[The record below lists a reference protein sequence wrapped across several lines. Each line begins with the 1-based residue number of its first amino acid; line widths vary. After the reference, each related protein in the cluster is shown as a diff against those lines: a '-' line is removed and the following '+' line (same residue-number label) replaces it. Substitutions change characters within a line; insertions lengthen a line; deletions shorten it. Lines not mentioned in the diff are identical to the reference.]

1 MKSDGFFKKFGVCA
15 LSAALCVSAFS
26 ACGKTDGKGDK
37 IDGNTDIVAV
47 KSEQVKDEAAWKAA
61 FDVSK
66 FTNFS
71 MKEEDKS
78 TQAGVTQEGRLVY
91 KFVGDKAYYST
102 YQKKSTDENE
112 QHDIFFAKTNEVW
125 AAYGINYK
133 NGAQIS
139 ESAYDMENHSEYE
152 YIVSG
157 EMGIAPVSQ
166 LAQTVTFDKVTY
178 DETAKGYLYE
188 VEGQGTATIKIAD
201 GLFAGYIMKT
211 ESGEGDKKVVTE
223 VKASYYDIG
232 STSISLPEKMGKPA
246 EDKKDEDKKDDEKKD
261 DEKKDDDKKPGVV
274 LTADTNF
281 EALES
286 EKVDAAGWA
295 KAFNYQSYT
304 NFTVLAYLNPELS
317 YVQKATAT
325 MGYFGTQ
332 GSEEY
337 DIYAYI
343 AEDGKLMGINR
354 GKVGELPTD
363 ERYVRD
369 GLPIMMN
376 YSCFCQNFAGF
387 FEKFTY
393 DETKKSY
400 VFEGSEETAIRTNC
414 YAFTGGAYADYI
426 KVELKIVNGLIA
438 YISTKD
444 TNGNKENTKFYDFGT
459 TVVELPEIKKDDEKK
474 PGVVLTADT
483 NFEALE
489 SEKVD
494 AAGWAKA
501 FNPASYSNFTALAY
515 YDFINI
521 YLVQKSTGTSGF
533 FGAKDT
539 HDEDMYLYTNADGKY
554 MMMSGGQVAEWPEG
568 YYMRD
573 GMPVLLNY
581 SCMCPNFAKFFAEF
595 TYDETK
601 KSYVYAGEGIR
612 TNDYF
617 LTGGDYADYVKV
629 ELKIVNGLVAY
640 VSVED
645 SSGNKEN
652 TKFYDF
658 GTTAITL
665 PAIGK

>member
-1 MKSDGFFKKFGVCA
+1 MKSGGFFKKFGVCA

-37 IDGNTDIVAV
+37 IDGNTDIAAV

-133 NGAQIS
+133 NGAKIS

-157 EMGIAPVSQ
+157 EMGITPVSQ
-166 LAQTVTFDKVTY
+166 LGQTVAFDKVTY

-188 VEGQGTATIKIAD
+188 VEGQGTATIKIAN

-211 ESGEGDKKVVTE
+211 ESGEGDEKVVMET
-223 VKASYYDIG
+223 KASYYDIG

-261 DEKKDDDKKPGVV
+261 DDKKPGVV
-274 LTADTNF
+274 LTADTDF
-281 EALES
+281 EALKS
-286 EKVDAAGWA
+286 EKVDEAGWI
-295 KAFNYQSYT
+295 KAFNYASYKNFTSYT
-304 NFTVLAYLNPELS
+304 AYRTTNS
-317 YVQKATAT
+317 YAVQKATEA
-325 MGYFGTQ
+325 GGFLKI
-332 GSEEY
+332 GSYELY
-337 DIYAYI
+337 CYIGADGAYKMS
-343 AEDGKLMGINR
+343 DGK
-354 GKVGELPTD
+354 T
-363 ERYVRD
+363 ERTCASVFIRND
-369 GLPIMMN
+369 IPITMN
-376 YSCFCQNFAGF
+376 YSCMCPDFSNNFWNFSYNESSGVYEYEGGLKTNAYFAEGNYS
-387 FEKFTY
+387 TY
-393 DETKKSY
+393 SS
-400 VFEGSEETAIRTNC
+400 VR
-414 YAFTGGAYADYI
+414 
-426 KVELKIVNGLIA
+426 LKIVNGLLA
-438 YISTKD
+438 YID
-444 TNGNKENTKFYDFGT
+444 VTNDGEPDNRKTTKFYDFGT
-459 TVVELPEIKKDDEKK
+459 TVVELPEFDEKK

-501 FNPASYSNFTALAY
+501 FNPASYSNFTAYAFLASP
-515 YDFINI
+515 NI
-521 YLVQKSTGTSGF
+521 YMVQKSTGISGF
-533 FGAKDT
+533 FGVKD
-539 HDEDMYLYTNADGKY
+539 DPDDDMYLYKNADGKY
-554 MMMSGGQVAEWPEG
+554 MGMSGGQVAEWPED

-581 SCMCPNFAKFFAEF
+581 SCLCPNFAKFFAEF

-601 KSYVYAGEGIR
+601 KSYVYAGKGIR

-617 LTGGDYADYVKV
+617 LTGGNYADYVKV

-645 SSGNKEN
+645 SNGNKEN

>member
-1 MKSDGFFKKFGVCA
+1 MKSGGFFKKFGVCA

-37 IDGNTDIVAV
+37 IDGNTDIAAV

-102 YQKKSTDENE
+102 YQKKSADENE

-133 NGAQIS
+133 NGAKIS

-152 YIVSG
+152 YMISG
-157 EMGIAPVSQ
+157 AMGITPVSQ
-166 LAQTVTFDKVTY
+166 LGQTVAFDKVTY

-188 VEGQGTATIKIAD
+188 VEGQGTATIKIAN

-261 DEKKDDDKKPGVV
+261 DDKKPGVV
-274 LTADTNF
+274 LTADTDF
-281 EALES
+281 EALKS
-286 EKVDAAGWA
+286 EKVDEAGWI
-295 KAFNYQSYT
+295 KAFNYASYKNFTSYT
-304 NFTVLAYLNPELS
+304 AYRTTNS
-317 YVQKATAT
+317 YAVQKATEA
-325 MGYFGTQ
+325 GGFLKR
-332 GSEEY
+332 GSYELY
-337 DIYAYI
+337 CYIGADGAYKMS
-343 AEDGKLMGINR
+343 DGKTEMTCASVFIRN
-354 GKVGELPTD
+354 D
-363 ERYVRD
+363 I
-369 GLPIMMN
+369 PITMN
-376 YSCFCQNFAGF
+376 YSCMCPDFSNNFWNFSYNESSGVYEYEGGLKTNAYFAEGNYS
-387 FEKFTY
+387 TY
-393 DETKKSY
+393 SS
-400 VFEGSEETAIRTNC
+400 VR
-414 YAFTGGAYADYI
+414 
-426 KVELKIVNGLIA
+426 LKIVNGLLA
-438 YISTKD
+438 YID
-444 TNGNKENTKFYDFGT
+444 VTNDGEPDHRKTTKFYDFGT
-459 TVVELPEIKKDDEKK
+459 TVVELPEFEEKK

-494 AAGWAKA
+494 AAGWEKA

-515 YDFINI
+515 YDSINI

-533 FGAKDT
+533 FGEKDT
-539 HDEDMYLYTNADGKY
+539 HDEDMYLYKNADGKY
-554 MMMSGGQVAEWPEG
+554 MGMSGGQVAEWPEG
-568 YYMRD
+568 IYMRD

-601 KSYVYAGEGIR
+601 KSYVYAGKGIR

-645 SSGNKEN
+645 SNGNKEN

>member
-15 LSAALCVSAFS
+15 LSAALCVSVFAS
-26 ACGKTDGKGDK
+26 CGKDDGKGDK
-37 IDGNTDIVAV
+37 IDGNTDIAAV

-78 TQAGVTQEGRLVY
+78 TQAGITQEGRLVY

-133 NGAQIS
+133 NGAKIS

-166 LAQTVTFDKVTY
+166 LAQTVAFDKVTY

-188 VEGQGTATIKIAD
+188 VEGKGTATIKIAN

-261 DEKKDDDKKPGVV
+261 DDKKPGVV
-274 LTADTNF
+274 LTADTDF
-281 EALES
+281 EALKS
-286 EKVDAAGWA
+286 EKVDEAGWI
-295 KAFNYQSYT
+295 KAFNYASYKNFTSYT
-304 NFTVLAYLNPELS
+304 AYRTTNS
-317 YVQKATAT
+317 YAVQKATEA
-325 MGYFGTQ
+325 GGFLKI
-332 GSEEY
+332 GSYELY
-337 DIYAYI
+337 CYIGADGAYKMS
-343 AEDGKLMGINR
+343 DGK
-354 GKVGELPTD
+354 T
-363 ERYVRD
+363 ERTCASVFIRND
-369 GLPIMMN
+369 IPITMN
-376 YSCFCQNFAGF
+376 YSCMCPDFSNNFWNFSYNESSGVYEYEGGLKTNAYFAEGNYS
-387 FEKFTY
+387 TY
-393 DETKKSY
+393 SS
-400 VFEGSEETAIRTNC
+400 VR
-414 YAFTGGAYADYI
+414 
-426 KVELKIVNGLIA
+426 LKIVNGLLA
-438 YISTKD
+438 YID
-444 TNGNKENTKFYDFGT
+444 VTNDGEPDNRKTTKFYDFGT

-501 FNPASYSNFTALAY
+501 FNPASYSNFTACAY
-515 YDFINI
+515 YDS
-521 YLVQKSTGTSGF
+521 YGYMVHKSTGTSGF
-533 FGAKDT
+533 FGQKGTTENDL
-539 HDEDMYLYTNADGKY
+539 YLYKNADGKY
-554 MMMSGGQVAEWPEG
+554 IYNMNGTETDMSDMGT
-568 YYMRD
+568 YFIRD

-581 SCMCPNFAKFFAEF
+581 SCLCPNFAKFFAEF

-617 LTGGDYADYVKV
+617 LTGGTSADYVKV

-645 SSGNKEN
+645 KDGNKEN
-652 TKFYDF
+652 TKFYNF

>member
-1 MKSDGFFKKFGVCA
+1 MKSDGFFKKCGVCA
-15 LSAALCVSAFS
+15 LSAALCVSAFAS
-26 ACGKTDGKGDK
+26 CGKDDGKGDK
-37 IDGNTDIVAV
+37 IDGNTDITAV

-61 FDVSK
+61 FDVTK
-66 FTNFS
+66 FTNYT
-71 MKEEDKS
+71 MKEEDKR
-78 TQAGVTQEGRLVY
+78 TQAGVTTEGRIVY
-91 KFVGDKAYYST
+91 MFAGDKAYYST
-102 YQKKSTDENE
+102 YQKKSADENE
-112 QHDIFFAKTNEVW
+112 QHDIYFAKTNEVW

-133 NGAQIS
+133 NGAKIT

-152 YIVSG
+152 YIISG
-157 EMGIAPVSQ
+157 AMGVTPVSQ

-201 GLFAGYIMKT
+201 GLFAGYIMKS
-211 ESGEGDKKVVTE
+211 ESGEGDKKVVAE
-223 VKASYYDIG
+223 IKVSYYDVG
-232 STSISLPEKMGKPA
+232 STSVSLPEKMGKPA
-246 EDKKDEDKKDDEKKD
+246 EDTKDEGKKDDEKKD
-261 DEKKDDDKKPGVV
+261 DEKKPGVV
-274 LTADTNF
+274 LTANTDF
-281 EALES
+281 GALES

-304 NFTVLAYLNPELS
+304 NFTVLAYLSPEVT

-332 GSEEY
+332 GSEEN

-343 AEDGKLMGINR
+343 TEDGKLMGISKGQVAEIPKN
-354 GKVGELPTD
+354 EH
-363 ERYVRD
+363 YVRD
-369 GLPIMMN
+369 GMPIMMN
-376 YSCFCQNFAGF
+376 YSCFCPNFAEF

-400 VFEGSEETAIRTNC
+400 VYEGNAGTAIRTNF
-414 YAFTGGAYADYI
+414 YAFTDAAYADYI

-438 YISTKD
+438 YISTED
-444 TNGNKENTKFYDFGT
+444 TNGNKNNSKFYDFGT
-459 TVVELPEIKKDDEKK
+459 TVVELPEADDKK
-474 PGVVLTADT
+474 PGVVLTANTD
-483 NFEALE
+483 FGALE

-501 FNPASYSNFTALAY
+501 FNPASYRNFTAYAFLASP
-515 YDFINI
+515 NI
-521 YLVQKSTGTSGF
+521 YMVQKSTGISGF
-533 FGAKDT
+533 IGLKDT

-554 MMMSGGQVAEWPEG
+554 MRMVGGQVSEWPKD

-581 SCMCPNFAKFFAEF
+581 SCLCPNFAEFFAEF

-601 KSYVYAGEGIR
+601 KSYVYAGEGIH
-612 TNDYF
+612 TNEYF
-617 LTGGDYADYVKV
+617 LMGGDYADYVKV

-645 SSGNKEN
+645 KDGNKEN

-658 GTTAITL
+658 GTTVVEL
-665 PAIGK
+665 PEIAK

>member
-1 MKSDGFFKKFGVCA
+1 MKSGGFFKKFGVCA

-37 IDGNTDIVAV
+37 IDGNTDIAAV

-78 TQAGVTQEGRLVY
+78 TKAGVTQEGRLVY

-133 NGAQIS
+133 NGAKIS

-157 EMGIAPVSQ
+157 EMGITPVSQ
-166 LAQTVTFDKVTY
+166 LAQTVAFDKVTY

-188 VEGQGTATIKIAD
+188 VEGQGTATIKIAN

-246 EDKKDEDKKDDEKKD
+246 EDKKDEGKKD

-274 LTADTNF
+274 LTADTDF
-281 EALES
+281 EALKS
-286 EKVDAAGWA
+286 EKVDEAGWI
-295 KAFNYQSYT
+295 KAFNYASYKNFTSYT
-304 NFTVLAYLNPELS
+304 AYRTTNS
-317 YVQKATAT
+317 YAVQKATEA
-325 MGYFGTQ
+325 GGFLKI
-332 GSEEY
+332 GSYELYCYIGADGEY
-337 DIYAYI
+337 KMS
-343 AEDGKLMGINR
+343 DGK
-354 GKVGELPTD
+354 T
-363 ERYVRD
+363 ERTCASVFIRND
-369 GLPIMMN
+369 IPITMN
-376 YSCFCQNFAGF
+376 YSCMCPDFSNNFWNFSYNESSGVYEYEGGLKTNAYFAEGNYS
-387 FEKFTY
+387 TY
-393 DETKKSY
+393 SS
-400 VFEGSEETAIRTNC
+400 VR
-414 YAFTGGAYADYI
+414 
-426 KVELKIVNGLIA
+426 LKIVNGLLA
-438 YISTKD
+438 YIDVKNDGEPDNRKT
-444 TNGNKENTKFYDFGT
+444 TKFYDFGT
-459 TVVELPEIKKDDEKK
+459 TVVELPEFDEKK

-494 AAGWAKA
+494 AAGWEKA

-515 YDFINI
+515 YDSINI

-533 FGAKDT
+533 FGEKDT
-539 HDEDMYLYTNADGKY
+539 HDEDMYLYKNADGKY
-554 MMMSGGQVAEWPEG
+554 MGMSGGQVAEWPEG
-568 YYMRD
+568 IYMRD

-601 KSYVYAGEGIR
+601 KSYVYAGKGIR

-617 LTGGDYADYVKV
+617 LTGGNYADYVKV

>member
-1 MKSDGFFKKFGVCA
+1 MKSGGFFKKFGVCA
-15 LSAALCVSAFS
+15 LSAALCVSVFAS
-26 ACGKTDGKGDK
+26 CGKDDGKGDK
-37 IDGNTDIVAV
+37 IDGNTDIAAV

-78 TQAGVTQEGRLVY
+78 TQADVTQEGRLVY
-91 KFVGDKAYYST
+91 KFAGDKAYYST
-102 YQKKSTDENE
+102 YQKKNTDENE

-133 NGAQIS
+133 NGAKIS

-157 EMGIAPVSQ
+157 EMGITPVSQ
-166 LAQTVTFDKVTY
+166 LGQTVAFDKVTY

-188 VEGQGTATIKIAD
+188 VEGQGTATIKIAN

-211 ESGEGDKKVVTE
+211 ESGEGDEKVVMET
-223 VKASYYDIG
+223 KASYYDIG

-246 EDKKDEDKKDDEKKD
+246 EDKKDEGKKD

-274 LTADTNF
+274 LTADTDF
-281 EALES
+281 EALKS
-286 EKVDAAGWA
+286 EKVDEAGWI
-295 KAFNYQSYT
+295 KAFNYASYKNFTSYT
-304 NFTVLAYLNPELS
+304 AYRTTNS
-317 YVQKATAT
+317 YAVQKATEA
-325 MGYFGTQ
+325 GGFLKI
-332 GSEEY
+332 GSYELY
-337 DIYAYI
+337 CYIGADGAYKMS
-343 AEDGKLMGINR
+343 DGK
-354 GKVGELPTD
+354 T
-363 ERYVRD
+363 ERTCASVFIRND
-369 GLPIMMN
+369 IPITMN
-376 YSCFCQNFAGF
+376 YSCMCPDFSNNFWNFSYNESSGVYEYEGGLKTNAYFAEGNYS
-387 FEKFTY
+387 TY
-393 DETKKSY
+393 SS
-400 VFEGSEETAIRTNC
+400 VR
-414 YAFTGGAYADYI
+414 
-426 KVELKIVNGLIA
+426 LKIVNGLLA
-438 YISTKD
+438 YID
-444 TNGNKENTKFYDFGT
+444 VTNDGEPDNRKTTKFYDFGT
-459 TVVELPEIKKDDEKK
+459 TVVELPEFEEKK

-515 YDFINI
+515 YDSINI

-533 FGAKDT
+533 FGEKDT
-539 HDEDMYLYTNADGKY
+539 HDEDMYLYKNADGKY
-554 MMMSGGQVAEWPEG
+554 MGMSGGQVAEWPEG

-581 SCMCPNFAKFFAEF
+581 SCLCPNFAKFFAEF

-601 KSYVYAGEGIR
+601 KSYVYAGEGIH

-617 LTGGDYADYVKV
+617 LTGGDYADYVKA

-645 SSGNKEN
+645 SNGNKEN

>member
-15 LSAALCVSAFS
+15 LSAALCVSVFAS
-26 ACGKTDGKGDK
+26 CGKDDGKGDK
-37 IDGNTDIVAV
+37 IDGNTDIAAV

-78 TQAGVTQEGRLVY
+78 TQAGITQEGRLVY

-211 ESGEGDKKVVTE
+211 ESGEGDEKVVME
-223 VKASYYDIG
+223 MKVSYYNIG

-261 DEKKDDDKKPGVV
+261 DDKKDDKKPGVV
-274 LTADTNF
+274 LTADTDF
-281 EALES
+281 EALKS
-286 EKVDAAGWA
+286 EKVDEAGWI
-295 KAFNYQSYT
+295 KAFNYASYKNFTSYT
-304 NFTVLAYLNPELS
+304 AYRTTNS
-317 YVQKATAT
+317 YAVQKATEA
-325 MGYFGTQ
+325 GGFLKI
-332 GSEEY
+332 GSYELY
-337 DIYAYI
+337 CYIGADGAYKMS
-343 AEDGKLMGINR
+343 DGKTEKTCASVFIRN
-354 GKVGELPTD
+354 D
-363 ERYVRD
+363 I
-369 GLPIMMN
+369 PITMN
-376 YSCFCQNFAGF
+376 YSCMCPDFSNYFWNFSYNESRGVYEYKGGLKTNAYFAEGNYS
-387 FEKFTY
+387 TY
-393 DETKKSY
+393 SS
-400 VFEGSEETAIRTNC
+400 VR
-414 YAFTGGAYADYI
+414 
-426 KVELKIVNGLIA
+426 LKIVNGLLA
-438 YISTKD
+438 YID
-444 TNGNKENTKFYDFGT
+444 VEDNGEPDNRKTTKFYDFGT

-501 FNPASYSNFTALAY
+501 FNPASYSNFTACAY
-515 YDFINI
+515 YDS
-521 YLVQKSTGTSGF
+521 YGYMVHKSTGTSGF
-533 FGAKDT
+533 FGQKGTTENDL
-539 HDEDMYLYTNADGKY
+539 YLYKNADGKY
-554 MMMSGGQVAEWPEG
+554 IYNMNGTETDMSDMGT
-568 YYMRD
+568 YFIRD

-581 SCMCPNFAKFFAEF
+581 SCLCPNFAKFFAEF

-617 LTGGDYADYVKV
+617 LTGGTSADYVKV

-645 SSGNKEN
+645 KDGNKEN
-652 TKFYDF
+652 TKFYNF

>member
-1 MKSDGFFKKFGVCA
+1 MKSGGFFKKFGVCA

-26 ACGKTDGKGDK
+26 ACGETDGKGDK
-37 IDGNTDIVAV
+37 IDGNTDIAAV

-133 NGAQIS
+133 NGAKIS

-188 VEGQGTATIKIAD
+188 VEGQGTATIKIAN
-201 GLFAGYIMKT
+201 GLFSGYIMKT

-223 VKASYYDIG
+223 TKASYYDIG

-261 DEKKDDDKKPGVV
+261 DDKKPGVV
-274 LTADTNF
+274 LTADTDF
-281 EALES
+281 EALKS
-286 EKVDAAGWA
+286 EKVDEAGWK
-295 KAFNYQSYT
+295 KAFDYASYKNFTSYT
-304 NFTVLAYLNPELS
+304 AYRTTNS
-317 YVQKATAT
+317 YAVQKATEA
-325 MGYFGTQ
+325 GGFLKI
-332 GSEEY
+332 GSYELYCYIGADGEY
-337 DIYAYI
+337 KMS
-343 AEDGKLMGINR
+343 DGK
-354 GKVGELPTD
+354 T
-363 ERYVRD
+363 ERTCASVFIRND
-369 GLPIMMN
+369 IPITMN
-376 YSCFCQNFAGF
+376 YSCMCPDFSNNFWNFSYNESSGVYEYEGGLKTNAYFAEGNYS
-387 FEKFTY
+387 TY
-393 DETKKSY
+393 SS
-400 VFEGSEETAIRTNC
+400 VR
-414 YAFTGGAYADYI
+414 
-426 KVELKIVNGLIA
+426 LKIVNGLLA
-438 YISTKD
+438 YIDVKNDGEPDNRKT
-444 TNGNKENTKFYDFGT
+444 TKFYDFGT
-459 TVVELPEIKKDDEKK
+459 TVVELPEIDEKK

-501 FNPASYSNFTALAY
+501 FNPASYNNFTALAY
-515 YDFINI
+515 YDSIKI

-533 FGAKDT
+533 FGEKDT
-539 HDEDMYLYTNADGKY
+539 HDEDMYLYKNADGKY
-554 MMMSGGQVAEWPEG
+554 MGMSGGQVAEWPEG
-568 YYMRD
+568 IYMRD

-601 KSYVYAGEGIR
+601 KSYVYAGKGIR

-645 SSGNKEN
+645 SNGNKEN
-652 TKFYDF
+652 MKFYDF

>member
-1 MKSDGFFKKFGVCA
+1 MKSGGFFKKFGVCA

-37 IDGNTDIVAV
+37 IDGNTDIAAV

-78 TQAGVTQEGRLVY
+78 TKAGVTQEGRLVY

-102 YQKKSTDENE
+102 YQKKSVDENE

-133 NGAQIS
+133 NGAKIS
-139 ESAYDMENHSEYE
+139 ESAYDMENHSEYD

-157 EMGIAPVSQ
+157 EMGITPVSQ
-166 LAQTVTFDKVTY
+166 LAQTVAFDKVTY

-188 VEGQGTATIKIAD
+188 VEGQGTATIKIAN

-211 ESGEGDKKVVTE
+211 ESGEGDEKVVMET
-223 VKASYYDIG
+223 KASYYDIG

-246 EDKKDEDKKDDEKKD
+246 EDKKDEGKKD

-274 LTADTNF
+274 LTADTDF
-281 EALES
+281 EALKS
-286 EKVDAAGWA
+286 EKVDEAGWI
-295 KAFNYQSYT
+295 KAFNYASYKNFTSYT
-304 NFTVLAYLNPELS
+304 AYRTTNS
-317 YVQKATAT
+317 YAVQKATEA
-325 MGYFGTQ
+325 GGFLKI
-332 GSEEY
+332 GSYELY
-337 DIYAYI
+337 CYIGADGAYKMS
-343 AEDGKLMGINR
+343 DGK
-354 GKVGELPTD
+354 T
-363 ERYVRD
+363 ERTCASVFIRND
-369 GLPIMMN
+369 IPITMN
-376 YSCFCQNFAGF
+376 YSCMCPDFSNNFWNFSYNESSGVYEYEGGLKTNAYFAEGNYS
-387 FEKFTY
+387 TY
-393 DETKKSY
+393 SS
-400 VFEGSEETAIRTNC
+400 VR
-414 YAFTGGAYADYI
+414 
-426 KVELKIVNGLIA
+426 LKIVNGLLA
-438 YISTKD
+438 YIDVKNDGEPDNRKT
-444 TNGNKENTKFYDFGT
+444 TKFYDFGT
-459 TVVELPEIKKDDEKK
+459 TVVELPEFEEKK

-494 AAGWAKA
+494 EAGWAKA
-501 FNPASYSNFTALAY
+501 FNPASYSNFTAYAY
-515 YDFINI
+515 YNSINS
-521 YLVQKSTGTSGF
+521 YVVQKSTGVSGF
-533 FGAKDT
+533 FGLKD
-539 HDEDMYLYTNADGKY
+539 DPDNDMYLYTSADGKY
-554 MMMSGGQVAEWPEG
+554 MGMAGGQVAEWPLTSKQ
-568 YYMRD
+568 YMRD

-581 SCMCPNFAKFFAEF
+581 SCLCPNFAKFFAEF

-601 KSYVYAGEGIR
+601 KSYVYAGEGIH

-617 LTGGDYADYVKV
+617 ATGGDYADYVKA

-645 SSGNKEN
+645 KDGNKEN

>member
-1 MKSDGFFKKFGVCA
+1 MKSGGFFKKFGVCA

-37 IDGNTDIVAV
+37 IDGNTDIATV

-133 NGAQIS
+133 NGAKIS

-152 YIVSG
+152 YIISG
-157 EMGIAPVSQ
+157 EMGITPVSQ

-211 ESGEGDKKVVTE
+211 ESGEGDEKVVME
-223 VKASYYDIG
+223 MKVSYYDIG

-261 DEKKDDDKKPGVV
+261 DDKKPGVV
-274 LTADTNF
+274 LTADTDF
-281 EALES
+281 EALKS
-286 EKVDAAGWA
+286 EKVDEAGWK
-295 KAFNYQSYT
+295 KAFDYASYKNFTSYT
-304 NFTVLAYLNPELS
+304 AYRTTNS
-317 YVQKATAT
+317 YAVQKATEA
-325 MGYFGTQ
+325 GGFLKI
-332 GSEEY
+332 GSYELY
-337 DIYAYI
+337 CYIGPDGAYKMS
-343 AEDGKLMGINR
+343 DGKTEKTCASVFIRN
-354 GKVGELPTD
+354 D
-363 ERYVRD
+363 I
-369 GLPIMMN
+369 PITMN
-376 YSCFCQNFAGF
+376 YSCMCPDFSNYFWNFSYNESRGVYEYKGGLKTNAYFAEGNYS
-387 FEKFTY
+387 TY
-393 DETKKSY
+393 SS
-400 VFEGSEETAIRTNC
+400 VR
-414 YAFTGGAYADYI
+414 
-426 KVELKIVNGLIA
+426 LKIVNGLLA
-438 YISTKD
+438 YID
-444 TNGNKENTKFYDFGT
+444 VEDNGEPDNRKTTKFYDFGT
-459 TVVELPEIKKDDEKK
+459 TVVELPEFDEKK

-501 FNPASYSNFTALAY
+501 FNPASYNNFTALAY
-515 YDFINI
+515 YDSIKSCV
-521 YLVQKSTGTSGF
+521 VQKSTGTSGF
-533 FGAKDT
+533 FGLKGTTENDL
-539 HDEDMYLYTNADGKY
+539 YLYKNADGKY
-554 MMMSGGQVAEWPEG
+554 IYNMNGTETDMSDMGT
-568 YYMRD
+568 YFMRD

-581 SCMCPNFAKFFAEF
+581 SCLCPNFAKFFAEF

-601 KSYVYAGEGIR
+601 KSYVYAGKGIR

-645 SSGNKEN
+645 SSGNKDN

-665 PAIGK
+665 PATGK

>member
-1 MKSDGFFKKFGVCA
+1 MKSGGFFKKIGVCA

-37 IDGNTDIVAV
+37 IDGNTDIAAV

-133 NGAQIS
+133 NGAKIS

-157 EMGIAPVSQ
+157 EMGITPVSQ

-188 VEGQGTATIKIAD
+188 VEGQGTATIKIAN
-201 GLFAGYIMKT
+201 GLFAGYIMKN
-211 ESGEGDKKVVTE
+211 ESGEGDEKVVTE

-261 DEKKDDDKKPGVV
+261 DDKKPGVV
-274 LTADTNF
+274 LTADTDF
-281 EALES
+281 EALKS
-286 EKVDAAGWA
+286 EKVDEAGWK
-295 KAFNYQSYT
+295 KAFDYASYKNFTSYT
-304 NFTVLAYLNPELS
+304 AYRTTNS
-317 YVQKATAT
+317 YAVQKATEA
-325 MGYFGTQ
+325 GGFLKI
-332 GSEEY
+332 GSYELY
-337 DIYAYI
+337 CYIGADGAYKMS
-343 AEDGKLMGINR
+343 DGK
-354 GKVGELPTD
+354 T
-363 ERYVRD
+363 ERTCASVFIRND
-369 GLPIMMN
+369 IPITMN
-376 YSCFCQNFAGF
+376 YSCMCPDFSNNFWNFSYNESSGVYEYEGGLKTNAYFAEGNYS
-387 FEKFTY
+387 TY
-393 DETKKSY
+393 SS
-400 VFEGSEETAIRTNC
+400 VR
-414 YAFTGGAYADYI
+414 
-426 KVELKIVNGLIA
+426 LKIVNGLLA
-438 YISTKD
+438 YID
-444 TNGNKENTKFYDFGT
+444 VENDGEPDNRKTTKFYDFGT
-459 TVVELPEIKKDDEKK
+459 TVVELPEFDEKK

-494 AAGWAKA
+494 AAGWEKA

-515 YDFINI
+515 YDSINI

-533 FGAKDT
+533 FGQKGTTENDL
-539 HDEDMYLYTNADGKY
+539 YLYKNADGKNIY
-554 MMMSGGQVAEWPEG
+554 NMNGTETDMSDMGT
-568 YYMRD
+568 YFMRD

-581 SCMCPNFAKFFAEF
+581 SCLCPNFAKFFAEF

-601 KSYVYAGEGIR
+601 KSYVYAGKGIR

>member
-37 IDGNTDIVAV
+37 IDGNTDIATV

-71 MKEEDKS
+71 MKEEEKS

-102 YQKKSTDENE
+102 YQKKSADENE
-112 QHDIFFAKTNEVW
+112 QHDVFFAKTNEVW

-139 ESAYDMENHSEYE
+139 ESAYDMENHSEFE
-152 YIVSG
+152 HIVSG

-166 LAQTVTFDKVTY
+166 LAQTIAFDKVTY

-201 GLFAGYIMKT
+201 GLFAGYIMKN
-211 ESGEGDKKVVTE
+211 ESGEGDEKVVME
-223 VKASYYDIG
+223 MKVSYYDIG
-232 STSISLPEKMGKPA
+232 STSVSLPEKMGKPA
-246 EDKKDEDKKDDEKKD
+246 EDKKDEDKKDD
-261 DEKKDDDKKPGVV
+261 DKKLGVV
-274 LTADTNF
+274 LTADTDF
-281 EALES
+281 EALKS
-286 EKVDAAGWA
+286 EKVDEAGWK
-295 KAFNYQSYT
+295 KAFDYASYKNFTSYT
-304 NFTVLAYLNPELS
+304 AYRTTNS
-317 YVQKATAT
+317 YAVQKATEA
-325 MGYFGTQ
+325 GGFLKI
-332 GSEEY
+332 GSYELY
-337 DIYAYI
+337 CYIGADGAYKMS
-343 AEDGKLMGINR
+343 DGKTEKTCASVFIRN
-354 GKVGELPTD
+354 D
-363 ERYVRD
+363 I
-369 GLPIMMN
+369 PITMN
-376 YSCFCQNFAGF
+376 YSCMCPDFSNYFWNFSYNESRGVYEYKGGLKTNAYFAEGNYS
-387 FEKFTY
+387 TY
-393 DETKKSY
+393 SS
-400 VFEGSEETAIRTNC
+400 VR
-414 YAFTGGAYADYI
+414 
-426 KVELKIVNGLIA
+426 LKIVNGLLA
-438 YISTKD
+438 YID
-444 TNGNKENTKFYDFGT
+444 VEDNGEPDNRKTTKFYDFGT

-474 PGVVLTADT
+474 PGMVLTADT

-501 FNPASYSNFTALAY
+501 FNPASYNNFTALAY
-515 YDFINI
+515 YDSIKSCV
-521 YLVQKSTGTSGF
+521 VQKSTGTSGF
-533 FGAKDT
+533 FGLKDT
-539 HDEDMYLYTNADGKY
+539 TENDLYLYKNADGKY
-554 MMMSGGQVAEWPEG
+554 IYNMNGTETDMSDMGT
-568 YYMRD
+568 YFMRD

-601 KSYVYAGEGIR
+601 KSYVYAGKGIR

>member
-1 MKSDGFFKKFGVCA
+1 MKSGGFFKKFGVCA
-15 LSAALCVSAFS
+15 LSAALCVSVFAS
-26 ACGKTDGKGDK
+26 CGKDDGKGDK
-37 IDGNTDIVAV
+37 IDGNTDIATV

-133 NGAQIS
+133 NGAKIS

-166 LAQTVTFDKVTY
+166 LAQTIAFDKVTY

-201 GLFAGYIMKT
+201 GLFAGYIMKN
-211 ESGEGDKKVVTE
+211 ESGEGDEKVVME
-223 VKASYYDIG
+223 MKVSYYDIG
-232 STSISLPEKMGKPA
+232 STSVSLPEKMGKPA
-246 EDKKDEDKKDDEKKD
+246 EDKKDEDKKDDEKK
-261 DEKKDDDKKPGVV
+261 PGVV
-274 LTADTNF
+274 LTADTDF
-281 EALES
+281 DALKS
-286 EKVDAAGWA
+286 EKVDEAGWI
-295 KAFNYQSYT
+295 KAFNYASYKNFTSYT
-304 NFTVLAYLNPELS
+304 AYRTTNS
-317 YVQKATAT
+317 YAVQKATEA
-325 MGYFGTQ
+325 GGFLKI
-332 GSEEY
+332 GSYELY
-337 DIYAYI
+337 CYIGADGAYKMS
-343 AEDGKLMGINR
+343 DGK
-354 GKVGELPTD
+354 T
-363 ERYVRD
+363 ERTCASVFIRND
-369 GLPIMMN
+369 IPITMN
-376 YSCFCQNFAGF
+376 YSCMCPDFSNYFWNFSYNELSGVYEYKGGLKTNAYFAEGNYS
-387 FEKFTY
+387 TY
-393 DETKKSY
+393 SS
-400 VFEGSEETAIRTNC
+400 VR
-414 YAFTGGAYADYI
+414 
-426 KVELKIVNGLIA
+426 LKIVNGLLA
-438 YISTKD
+438 YIDVKNDGEPDNRKT
-444 TNGNKENTKFYDFGT
+444 TKFYDFGT
-459 TVVELPEIKKDDEKK
+459 TVVEFPEFDEKK
-474 PGVVLTADT
+474 PGVVLTANTD
-483 NFEALE
+483 FGALE

-501 FNPASYSNFTALAY
+501 FNPASYNNFTALAY
-515 YDFINI
+515 YDSIKSCV
-521 YLVQKSTGTSGF
+521 VQKSTGTSGF
-533 FGAKDT
+533 FGLKDT
-539 HDEDMYLYTNADGKY
+539 TENDLYLYKNADGKY
-554 MMMSGGQVAEWPEG
+554 IYNMNGTETDMSDMGT
-568 YYMRD
+568 YFMRD

-581 SCMCPNFAKFFAEF
+581 SCLCPNFAKFFAEF

-601 KSYVYAGEGIR
+601 KSYVYAGKGIR

-645 SSGNKEN
+645 SSGNKDN

-665 PAIGK
+665 PATGK

>member
-1 MKSDGFFKKFGVCA
+1 MKSGGFFKKFGVCA

-26 ACGKTDGKGDK
+26 ACGETDGKGDK
-37 IDGNTDIVAV
+37 IDGNTDIAAV

-133 NGAQIS
+133 NGAKIS

-188 VEGQGTATIKIAD
+188 VEGQGTASIKIAN

-261 DEKKDDDKKPGVV
+261 DDKKPGVV
-274 LTADTNF
+274 LTADTDF
-281 EALES
+281 EALKS
-286 EKVDAAGWA
+286 EKVDEAGWI
-295 KAFNYQSYT
+295 KAFDYASYKNFTSYT
-304 NFTVLAYLNPELS
+304 AYRTTNS
-317 YVQKATAT
+317 YAVQKATEA
-325 MGYFGTQ
+325 GGFLKI
-332 GSEEY
+332 GSYELYCYIGADGEY
-337 DIYAYI
+337 KMS
-343 AEDGKLMGINR
+343 DGK
-354 GKVGELPTD
+354 T
-363 ERYVRD
+363 ERTCASVFIRND
-369 GLPIMMN
+369 IPITMN
-376 YSCFCQNFAGF
+376 YSCMCPDFSNNFWNFRYNESSGVYEYEGGLKTNAYFAEGNYS
-387 FEKFTY
+387 TY
-393 DETKKSY
+393 SS
-400 VFEGSEETAIRTNC
+400 VR
-414 YAFTGGAYADYI
+414 
-426 KVELKIVNGLIA
+426 LKIVNGLLA
-438 YISTKD
+438 YID
-444 TNGNKENTKFYDFGT
+444 VTNDGEPDNRKTTKFYDFGT
-459 TVVELPEIKKDDEKK
+459 TVVELPEFDEKK

-501 FNPASYSNFTALAY
+501 FNPASYSNFTAYAFLATP
-515 YDFINI
+515 NI
-521 YLVQKSTGTSGF
+521 YMVQKSTGISGF
-533 FGAKDT
+533 FGVKD
-539 HDEDMYLYTNADGKY
+539 DPDYDMYLYTSADGKY
-554 MMMSGGQVAEWPEG
+554 MGMSGGEVAEWPEG

-581 SCMCPNFAKFFAEF
+581 SCLCPNFTKFFAEF

-601 KSYVYAGEGIR
+601 KSYVYAGEGIH

-617 LTGGDYADYVKV
+617 LTGGTSVDYVKV

-645 SSGNKEN
+645 KDGNKEN

>member
-1 MKSDGFFKKFGVCA
+1 MKSGGFFKKFGVCA

-37 IDGNTDIVAV
+37 IDGNTDIAAV

-133 NGAQIS
+133 NGAKIS
-139 ESAYDMENHSEYE
+139 ESAYDMENHSEYD

-188 VEGQGTATIKIAD
+188 VEGQGTATIKIAG

-261 DEKKDDDKKPGVV
+261 DDKKPGVV
-274 LTADTNF
+274 LTADTDF
-281 EALES
+281 EALKS
-286 EKVDAAGWA
+286 EKVDEAGWK
-295 KAFNYQSYT
+295 KAFDYASYKNFTSYT
-304 NFTVLAYLNPELS
+304 AYRTTNS
-317 YVQKATAT
+317 YAVQKATEA
-325 MGYFGTQ
+325 GGFLKR
-332 GSEEY
+332 GSYELY
-337 DIYAYI
+337 CYIGADGAYKMS
-343 AEDGKLMGINR
+343 DGKTEMTCASVFIRN
-354 GKVGELPTD
+354 D
-363 ERYVRD
+363 I
-369 GLPIMMN
+369 PITMN
-376 YSCFCQNFAGF
+376 YSCMCPDFSNNFWNFSYNESSGVYEYEGGLKTNAYFAEGNYS
-387 FEKFTY
+387 TY
-393 DETKKSY
+393 SS
-400 VFEGSEETAIRTNC
+400 VR
-414 YAFTGGAYADYI
+414 
-426 KVELKIVNGLIA
+426 LKIVNGLLA
-438 YISTKD
+438 YID
-444 TNGNKENTKFYDFGT
+444 VTNDGEPDNRKTTKFYDFGT
-459 TVVELPEIKKDDEKK
+459 TVVELPEFDEKK

-515 YDFINI
+515 YDSINI

-533 FGAKDT
+533 FGEKDT
-539 HDEDMYLYTNADGKY
+539 HDEDMYLYKNADGKY
-554 MMMSGGQVAEWPEG
+554 MGMSGGQVLEWPEG
-568 YYMRD
+568 IYMRD

-581 SCMCPNFAKFFAEF
+581 SCMCPNFAKFFADF

-601 KSYVYAGEGIR
+601 KSYVYAGKGIR

>member
-1 MKSDGFFKKFGVCA
+1 MKSGGFFKKFGVCA
-15 LSAALCVSAFS
+15 LSAALCVSVFAS
-26 ACGKTDGKGDK
+26 CGKDDGKGDK
-37 IDGNTDIVAV
+37 IDGNTDIAAV

-133 NGAQIS
+133 NGAQIF
-139 ESAYDMENHSEYE
+139 ESAYDMENHSEFE
-152 YIVSG
+152 HIVSG

-166 LAQTVTFDKVTY
+166 LAQTIAFDKVTY

-211 ESGEGDKKVVTE
+211 ESGEGDEKVVME
-223 VKASYYDIG
+223 MKVSYYDIG

-261 DEKKDDDKKPGVV
+261 DDKKPGVV
-274 LTADTNF
+274 LTADTDF
-281 EALES
+281 EALKS
-286 EKVDAAGWA
+286 EKVDEAGWK
-295 KAFNYQSYT
+295 KAFDYASYKNFTSYT
-304 NFTVLAYLNPELS
+304 AYRTTNS
-317 YVQKATAT
+317 YAVQKATEA
-325 MGYFGTQ
+325 GGFLKI
-332 GSEEY
+332 GSYELY
-337 DIYAYI
+337 CYIGADGAYKMS
-343 AEDGKLMGINR
+343 DGKTEKTCASVFIRN
-354 GKVGELPTD
+354 D
-363 ERYVRD
+363 I
-369 GLPIMMN
+369 PITMN
-376 YSCFCQNFAGF
+376 YSCMCPDFSNYFWNFSYNESRGVYEYKGGLKTNAYFAEGNYS
-387 FEKFTY
+387 TY
-393 DETKKSY
+393 SS
-400 VFEGSEETAIRTNC
+400 VR
-414 YAFTGGAYADYI
+414 
-426 KVELKIVNGLIA
+426 LKIVNGLLA
-438 YISTKD
+438 YID
-444 TNGNKENTKFYDFGT
+444 VEDNGEPDNRKTTKFYDFGT
-459 TVVELPEIKKDDEKK
+459 TVVEFPEFDEKK

-515 YDFINI
+515 YDSIKSCV
-521 YLVQKSTGTSGF
+521 VQKSTGTSGF
-533 FGAKDT
+533 FGLKDT
-539 HDEDMYLYTNADGKY
+539 HDEDMYLYANADGKY
-554 MMMSGGQVAEWPEG
+554 IYNMNGTETDMSDMGT
-568 YYMRD
+568 YFIRD

-581 SCMCPNFAKFFAEF
+581 SCLCPNFAKFFAEF

-617 LTGGDYADYVKV
+617 LTGGSSADYVKV

>member
-1 MKSDGFFKKFGVCA
+1 MKSGGFFKKFGVCA

-37 IDGNTDIVAV
+37 IDGNTDIAAV

-78 TQAGVTQEGRLVY
+78 TQADVTREGRLVY

-133 NGAQIS
+133 NGAKIS
-139 ESAYDMENHSEYE
+139 ESAYDMENHSEYD

-157 EMGIAPVSQ
+157 EMGITPVSQ

-188 VEGQGTATIKIAD
+188 VEGQGTATIKIAN

-246 EDKKDEDKKDDEKKD
+246 EDKKDEGKKD

-274 LTADTNF
+274 LTADTDF
-281 EALES
+281 EALKS
-286 EKVDAAGWA
+286 EKVDEAGWI
-295 KAFNYQSYT
+295 KAFNYASYKNFTSYT
-304 NFTVLAYLNPELS
+304 AYRTTNS
-317 YVQKATAT
+317 YAVQKATEA
-325 MGYFGTQ
+325 GGFLKI
-332 GSEEY
+332 GSYELY
-337 DIYAYI
+337 CYIGADGAYKMS
-343 AEDGKLMGINR
+343 DGKTEMKCASVFIRN
-354 GKVGELPTD
+354 D
-363 ERYVRD
+363 I
-369 GLPIMMN
+369 PITMN
-376 YSCFCQNFAGF
+376 YSCMCPDFSNYFWNFSYNESRGVYEYKGGLKTNAYFAEGNYS
-387 FEKFTY
+387 TY
-393 DETKKSY
+393 SS
-400 VFEGSEETAIRTNC
+400 VQ
-414 YAFTGGAYADYI
+414 
-426 KVELKIVNGLIA
+426 LKIVNGLLA
-438 YISTKD
+438 YID
-444 TNGNKENTKFYDFGT
+444 VEDNGERNNRKTTKFYDFGT
-459 TVVELPEIKKDDEKK
+459 TVVELPEIDEKK

-501 FNPASYSNFTALAY
+501 FNPASYNNFTALAY
-515 YDFINI
+515 YDSIKI

-533 FGAKDT
+533 FGEKDT
-539 HDEDMYLYTNADGKY
+539 HDEDMYLYTSADGKY
-554 MMMSGGQVAEWPEG
+554 MGMSGGQVAEWPEG
-568 YYMRD
+568 IYMRD

-601 KSYVYAGEGIR
+601 KSYVYAGKGIR

-645 SSGNKEN
+645 SNGNKEN

>member
-1 MKSDGFFKKFGVCA
+1 MKSGGFFKKFGVCA
-15 LSAALCVSAFS
+15 LSAALCVSVFAS
-26 ACGKTDGKGDK
+26 CGKDDGKGDK
-37 IDGNTDIVAV
+37 IDGNTDIAAV

-201 GLFAGYIMKT
+201 GLFAGYIMKS

-261 DEKKDDDKKPGVV
+261 DDKKPGVV

-281 EALES
+281 EALKS
-286 EKVDAAGWA
+286 EKVDEAGWI
-295 KAFNYQSYT
+295 KAFNYASYKNFTSYT
-304 NFTVLAYLNPELS
+304 AYRTTNS
-317 YVQKATAT
+317 YAVQKATEA
-325 MGYFGTQ
+325 GGFLKI
-332 GSEEY
+332 GSYELY
-337 DIYAYI
+337 CYIGADGAYKMS
-343 AEDGKLMGINR
+343 DGK
-354 GKVGELPTD
+354 T
-363 ERYVRD
+363 ERTCASVFIRND
-369 GLPIMMN
+369 IPITMN
-376 YSCFCQNFAGF
+376 YSCMCPDFSNNFWNFSYNESSGVYEYEGGLKTNAYFAEGNYS
-387 FEKFTY
+387 TY
-393 DETKKSY
+393 SS
-400 VFEGSEETAIRTNC
+400 VR
-414 YAFTGGAYADYI
+414 
-426 KVELKIVNGLIA
+426 LKIVNGLLA
-438 YISTKD
+438 YIDVKNDGEPDNRKT
-444 TNGNKENTKFYDFGT
+444 TKFYDFGT
-459 TVVELPEIKKDDEKK
+459 TVVELPEFDEKK

-483 NFEALE
+483 NFETLE

-494 AAGWAKA
+494 AAGWEKA

-515 YDFINI
+515 YDSINI

-533 FGAKDT
+533 FGEKDT
-539 HDEDMYLYTNADGKY
+539 HDEDMYLYKNADGKY
-554 MMMSGGQVAEWPEG
+554 MGMSGGQVAEWPEG
-568 YYMRD
+568 IYMRD

-617 LTGGDYADYVKV
+617 LTGGSSADYVKV

>member
-1 MKSDGFFKKFGVCA
+1 MKSGGFFKKFGVCA

-26 ACGKTDGKGDK
+26 ACGETDGKGDK
-37 IDGNTDIVAV
+37 IDGNTDIAAV

-78 TQAGVTQEGRLVY
+78 TQADVTQEGRLVY

-133 NGAQIS
+133 NGAKIS

-166 LAQTVTFDKVTY
+166 LAQTVAFDKVTY

-188 VEGQGTATIKIAD
+188 VEGQGTATIKIAN

-211 ESGEGDKKVVTE
+211 ESGEGDKKAVTE

-261 DEKKDDDKKPGVV
+261 DDKKPGVV
-274 LTADTNF
+274 LTADTDF
-281 EALES
+281 EALKS
-286 EKVDAAGWA
+286 EKVDEAGWK
-295 KAFNYQSYT
+295 KAFDYASYKNFTSYT
-304 NFTVLAYLNPELS
+304 AYRTTNS
-317 YVQKATAT
+317 YAVQKATEA
-325 MGYFGTQ
+325 GGFLKI
-332 GSEEY
+332 GSYELYCYIGADGEY
-337 DIYAYI
+337 KMS
-343 AEDGKLMGINR
+343 DGKTEMTCASVFIRN
-354 GKVGELPTD
+354 D
-363 ERYVRD
+363 I
-369 GLPIMMN
+369 PITMN
-376 YSCFCQNFAGF
+376 YSCMCPDFSNNFWNFSYNESSGVYEYEGGLKTNAYFAEGNYS
-387 FEKFTY
+387 TY
-393 DETKKSY
+393 SS
-400 VFEGSEETAIRTNC
+400 VR
-414 YAFTGGAYADYI
+414 
-426 KVELKIVNGLIA
+426 LKIVNGLLA
-438 YISTKD
+438 YID
-444 TNGNKENTKFYDFGT
+444 VTNDGEPDNRKTTKFYDFGT
-459 TVVELPEIKKDDEKK
+459 TVVELPEFDEKK

-494 AAGWAKA
+494 AAGWEKA

-515 YDFINI
+515 YDSINI

-533 FGAKDT
+533 FGEKDT
-539 HDEDMYLYTNADGKY
+539 HDEDMYLYKNADGKY
-554 MMMSGGQVAEWPEG
+554 MGMSGGQVAEWSLLGE

-581 SCMCPNFAKFFAEF
+581 SCLCPNFAKFFAEF

-601 KSYVYAGEGIR
+601 KSYVYAGKGIR

-617 LTGGDYADYVKV
+617 LTGGSSADYVKV

-645 SSGNKEN
+645 SNGNKEN

>member
-1 MKSDGFFKKFGVCA
+1 MKSGGFFKKFGVCA
-15 LSAALCVSAFS
+15 LSATLCVSAFS

-37 IDGNTDIVAV
+37 IDGNTDIAAV

-78 TQAGVTQEGRLVY
+78 TKAGVTQEGRLVY

-133 NGAQIS
+133 NGAKIS

-157 EMGIAPVSQ
+157 EMGTAPVSQ

-188 VEGQGTATIKIAD
+188 VEGQGTATIKIAN

-211 ESGEGDKKVVTE
+211 ESGEGDEKVVMET
-223 VKASYYDIG
+223 KASYYDIG
-232 STSISLPEKMGKPA
+232 STSISLPEKMCKPA
-246 EDKKDEDKKDDEKKD
+246 EDKKDEDKKD

-274 LTADTNF
+274 LTADTDF
-281 EALES
+281 AALES

-438 YISTKD
+438 YISTED

-459 TVVELPEIKKDDEKK
+459 TVVELPEFDEKK

-515 YDFINI
+515 YDSINI

-533 FGAKDT
+533 FGEKDT
-539 HDEDMYLYTNADGKY
+539 HDEDMYLYKNADGKY
-554 MMMSGGQVAEWPEG
+554 MGMSGGQVAEWPEG
-568 YYMRD
+568 IYMRD

-601 KSYVYAGEGIR
+601 KSYVYAGKGIR

-617 LTGGDYADYVKV
+617 LTGGNYADYVKV

-645 SSGNKEN
+645 SNGNKEN

>member
-37 IDGNTDIVAV
+37 IDGNTDIAAV

-188 VEGQGTATIKIAD
+188 VEGQGTATIKIAN

-211 ESGEGDKKVVTE
+211 ESGEGDEKVVMET
-223 VKASYYDIG
+223 KASYYDIG

-246 EDKKDEDKKDDEKKD
+246 EDKKDEG
-261 DEKKDDDKKPGVV
+261 KKDDDKKPGVV
-274 LTADTNF
+274 LTADTDF
-281 EALES
+281 EALKS
-286 EKVDAAGWA
+286 EKVDEAGWI
-295 KAFNYQSYT
+295 KAFNYASYKNFTSYT
-304 NFTVLAYLNPELS
+304 AYRTTNS
-317 YVQKATAT
+317 YAVQKATEA
-325 MGYFGTQ
+325 GGFLKI
-332 GSEEY
+332 GSYELY
-337 DIYAYI
+337 CYIGADGAYKMS
-343 AEDGKLMGINR
+343 DGK
-354 GKVGELPTD
+354 T
-363 ERYVRD
+363 ERTCASVFIRND
-369 GLPIMMN
+369 IPITMN
-376 YSCFCQNFAGF
+376 YSCMCPDFSNNFWNFSYNESSGVYEYEGGLKTNAYFAEGNYS
-387 FEKFTY
+387 TY
-393 DETKKSY
+393 SS
-400 VFEGSEETAIRTNC
+400 VR
-414 YAFTGGAYADYI
+414 
-426 KVELKIVNGLIA
+426 LKIVNGLLA
-438 YISTKD
+438 YIDVKNDGEPDNRKT
-444 TNGNKENTKFYDFGT
+444 TKFYDFGT
-459 TVVELPEIKKDDEKK
+459 TVVELPEFEEKK

-515 YDFINI
+515 YDSINI

-533 FGAKDT
+533 FGEKDT
-539 HDEDMYLYTNADGKY
+539 HDEDMYLYKNADGKY
-554 MMMSGGQVAEWPEG
+554 MGMSGGQVAEWPEG
-568 YYMRD
+568 IYMRD

-581 SCMCPNFAKFFAEF
+581 SCLCPNFAKFFAEF

-601 KSYVYAGEGIR
+601 KSYVYAGKGIR

-617 LTGGDYADYVKV
+617 LTGGNYADYVKV

-645 SSGNKEN
+645 KDGNKEN

>member
-1 MKSDGFFKKFGVCA
+1 MKSGGFFKKFGVCA
-15 LSAALCVSAFS
+15 LSAALCVSVFAS
-26 ACGKTDGKGDK
+26 CGKDDGKGDK
-37 IDGNTDIVAV
+37 IDGNTDIAAV

-71 MKEEDKS
+71 MKEEDKN

-112 QHDIFFAKTNEVW
+112 QHDVFFAKTNEVW

-246 EDKKDEDKKDDEKKD
+246 EDKKDDEKKD
-261 DEKKDDDKKPGVV
+261 DDKKDDDKKPGVV
-274 LTADTNF
+274 LTADTDF
-281 EALES
+281 EALKS
-286 EKVDAAGWA
+286 EKVDEAGWI
-295 KAFNYQSYT
+295 KAFNYASYKNFTSYT
-304 NFTVLAYLNPELS
+304 AYRTTNS
-317 YVQKATAT
+317 YAVQKATEA
-325 MGYFGTQ
+325 GGFLKR
-332 GSEEY
+332 GSYELY
-337 DIYAYI
+337 CYIGADGAYKMS
-343 AEDGKLMGINR
+343 DGKTEMTCASVFIRN
-354 GKVGELPTD
+354 D
-363 ERYVRD
+363 I
-369 GLPIMMN
+369 PITMN
-376 YSCFCQNFAGF
+376 YSCMCPDFSNNFWNFSYNESSGVYEYEGGLKTNAYFAEGNYS
-387 FEKFTY
+387 TY
-393 DETKKSY
+393 SS
-400 VFEGSEETAIRTNC
+400 VR
-414 YAFTGGAYADYI
+414 
-426 KVELKIVNGLIA
+426 LKIVNGLLA
-438 YISTKD
+438 YID
-444 TNGNKENTKFYDFGT
+444 VTNDGEPDNRKTTKFYDFGT
-459 TVVELPEIKKDDEKK
+459 TVVELPEFDEKK

-494 AAGWAKA
+494 AAGWEKA

-515 YDFINI
+515 YDSINI

-533 FGAKDT
+533 FGEKDT
-539 HDEDMYLYTNADGKY
+539 HDEDMYLYKNADGKY
-554 MMMSGGQVAEWPEG
+554 MGMSGGQVAEWPEG
-568 YYMRD
+568 IYMRD

-601 KSYVYAGEGIR
+601 KSYVYAGKGIR

-617 LTGGDYADYVKV
+617 LTGGSSADYVKV

-645 SSGNKEN
+645 SNGNKEN

>member
-1 MKSDGFFKKFGVCA
+1 MKSGGFFKKFGVCA

-26 ACGKTDGKGDK
+26 ACGETDGKGDK
-37 IDGNTDIVAV
+37 IDGNTDIAAV

-102 YQKKSTDENE
+102 YQKKSADENE

-133 NGAQIS
+133 NGAKIS

-166 LAQTVTFDKVTY
+166 LAQTVAFDKVTY

-188 VEGQGTATIKIAD
+188 VEGQGTATIKIAN

-261 DEKKDDDKKPGVV
+261 DDKKPGVV
-274 LTADTNF
+274 LTADTDF
-281 EALES
+281 EALKS
-286 EKVDAAGWA
+286 EKVDEAGWK
-295 KAFNYQSYT
+295 KAFDYASYKNFTSYT
-304 NFTVLAYLNPELS
+304 AYRTTNS
-317 YVQKATAT
+317 YAVQKATEA
-325 MGYFGTQ
+325 GGFLKR
-332 GSEEY
+332 GSYELYCYIGADGEY
-337 DIYAYI
+337 KMS
-343 AEDGKLMGINR
+343 DGK
-354 GKVGELPTD
+354 T
-363 ERYVRD
+363 ERTCASVFIRND
-369 GLPIMMN
+369 IPITMN
-376 YSCFCQNFAGF
+376 YSCMCPDFSNNFWNFRYNESSGVYEYEGGLKTNAYFAEGNYS
-387 FEKFTY
+387 TY
-393 DETKKSY
+393 SS
-400 VFEGSEETAIRTNC
+400 VR
-414 YAFTGGAYADYI
+414 
-426 KVELKIVNGLIA
+426 LKIVNGLLA
-438 YISTKD
+438 YID
-444 TNGNKENTKFYDFGT
+444 VTNDGEPDNRKTTKFYDFGT
-459 TVVELPEIKKDDEKK
+459 TVVELPEFDEKK

-501 FNPASYSNFTALAY
+501 FNPASYSNFTAYAFLATP
-515 YDFINI
+515 NI
-521 YLVQKSTGTSGF
+521 YMVQKSTGISGF
-533 FGAKDT
+533 FGVKD
-539 HDEDMYLYTNADGKY
+539 DPDYDMYLYTSADGKY
-554 MMMSGGQVAEWPEG
+554 MGMSGGEVAEWPEG

-581 SCMCPNFAKFFAEF
+581 SCLCPNFTKFFAEF

-601 KSYVYAGEGIR
+601 KSYVYAGEGIH

-617 LTGGDYADYVKV
+617 LTGGTSVDYVKV

-645 SSGNKEN
+645 KDGNKEN

>member
-1 MKSDGFFKKFGVCA
+1 MKSGSFFKKIGVCA

-26 ACGKTDGKGDK
+26 ACGETDGKGDK
-37 IDGNTDIVAV
+37 IDGNTDIAAV

-133 NGAQIS
+133 NGAKIS

-157 EMGIAPVSQ
+157 EMGITPVSQ

-188 VEGQGTATIKIAD
+188 VEGQGTATIKIAN

-261 DEKKDDDKKPGVV
+261 DDKKPGVV
-274 LTADTNF
+274 LTADTDF
-281 EALES
+281 EALKS
-286 EKVDAAGWA
+286 EKVDEAGWI
-295 KAFNYQSYT
+295 KAFNYASYKNFTSYT
-304 NFTVLAYLNPELS
+304 AYRTTNS
-317 YVQKATAT
+317 YAVQKATEA
-325 MGYFGTQ
+325 GGFLKI
-332 GSEEY
+332 GSYELY
-337 DIYAYI
+337 CYIGADGAYKMS
-343 AEDGKLMGINR
+343 DGKTEMKCASVFIRN
-354 GKVGELPTD
+354 D
-363 ERYVRD
+363 I
-369 GLPIMMN
+369 PITMN
-376 YSCFCQNFAGF
+376 YSCMCPDFSNYFWNFSYNESRGVYEYKGGLKTNAYFAEGNYS
-387 FEKFTY
+387 TY
-393 DETKKSY
+393 SS
-400 VFEGSEETAIRTNC
+400 VQ
-414 YAFTGGAYADYI
+414 
-426 KVELKIVNGLIA
+426 LKIVNGLLA
-438 YISTKD
+438 YID
-444 TNGNKENTKFYDFGT
+444 VEDNGERNNRKTTKFYDFGT
-459 TVVELPEIKKDDEKK
+459 TVVELPEFDEKK

-483 NFEALE
+483 NFETLE

-501 FNPASYSNFTALAY
+501 FNPASYSNFTAYAFLATP
-515 YDFINI
+515 NI
-521 YLVQKSTGTSGF
+521 YMVQKSTGISGF
-533 FGAKDT
+533 FGVKD
-539 HDEDMYLYTNADGKY
+539 DPDYDMYLYTSADGKY
-554 MMMSGGQVAEWPEG
+554 MGMSGGEVAEWPEG

-581 SCMCPNFAKFFAEF
+581 SCLCPNFTKFFAEF

-601 KSYVYAGEGIR
+601 KSYVYAGEGIH

-617 LTGGDYADYVKV
+617 LTGGTSVDYVKV

-645 SSGNKEN
+645 KDGNKEN

>member
-1 MKSDGFFKKFGVCA
+1 MKSGGCFKKFGVCA
-15 LSAALCVSAFS
+15 LSAALCVSVFAS
-26 ACGKTDGKGDK
+26 CGKDDGKGDK
-37 IDGNTDIVAV
+37 IDGNTDIAAV

-78 TQAGVTQEGRLVY
+78 TQVDVTQEGRLVY
-91 KFVGDKAYYST
+91 KFAGDKAYYST

-133 NGAQIS
+133 NGAKIS

-152 YIVSG
+152 YIISG
-157 EMGIAPVSQ
+157 EMGITPVSQ

-211 ESGEGDKKVVTE
+211 ESGEGDEKVVME
-223 VKASYYDIG
+223 MKVSYYDIG

-261 DEKKDDDKKPGVV
+261 DDKKPGVV
-274 LTADTNF
+274 LTADTDF
-281 EALES
+281 EALKS
-286 EKVDAAGWA
+286 EKVDEAGWK
-295 KAFNYQSYT
+295 KAFDYASYKNFTSYT
-304 NFTVLAYLNPELS
+304 AYRTTNS
-317 YVQKATAT
+317 YAVQKATEA
-325 MGYFGTQ
+325 GGFLKI
-332 GSEEY
+332 GSYELY
-337 DIYAYI
+337 CYIGPDGAYKMS
-343 AEDGKLMGINR
+343 DGKTEKTCASVFIRN
-354 GKVGELPTD
+354 D
-363 ERYVRD
+363 I
-369 GLPIMMN
+369 PITMN
-376 YSCFCQNFAGF
+376 YSCMCPDFSNYFWNFSYNESRGVYEYKGGLKTNAYFAEGNYS
-387 FEKFTY
+387 TY
-393 DETKKSY
+393 SS
-400 VFEGSEETAIRTNC
+400 VR
-414 YAFTGGAYADYI
+414 
-426 KVELKIVNGLIA
+426 LKIVNGLLA
-438 YISTKD
+438 YID
-444 TNGNKENTKFYDFGT
+444 VEDNGEPDNRKTTKFYDFGT
-459 TVVELPEIKKDDEKK
+459 TVVELPEFDEKK

-501 FNPASYSNFTALAY
+501 FNPASYNNFTALAY
-515 YDFINI
+515 YDSIKSCV
-521 YLVQKSTGTSGF
+521 VQKSTGTSGF
-533 FGAKDT
+533 FGLKGTTENDL
-539 HDEDMYLYTNADGKY
+539 YLYKNADGKY
-554 MMMSGGQVAEWPEG
+554 IYNMNGTETDMSDMGT
-568 YYMRD
+568 YFMRD

-581 SCMCPNFAKFFAEF
+581 SCLCPNFAKFFAEF

-601 KSYVYAGEGIR
+601 KSYVYAGKGIR

-645 SSGNKEN
+645 SSGNKDN

-665 PAIGK
+665 PATGK

>member
-1 MKSDGFFKKFGVCA
+1 MKSGGFFKKFGVCA

-26 ACGKTDGKGDK
+26 ACGETDGKGDK
-37 IDGNTDIVAV
+37 IDGNTDIAAV

-133 NGAQIS
+133 NGAKIS

-188 VEGQGTATIKIAD
+188 VEGQGTATIKIAG

-261 DEKKDDDKKPGVV
+261 DDKKPGVV
-274 LTADTNF
+274 LTADTDF
-281 EALES
+281 EALKS
-286 EKVDAAGWA
+286 EKVDEAGWI
-295 KAFNYQSYT
+295 KAFNYASYKNFTSYT
-304 NFTVLAYLNPELS
+304 AYRTTNS
-317 YVQKATAT
+317 YAVQKATEA
-325 MGYFGTQ
+325 GGFLKI
-332 GSEEY
+332 GSYELY
-337 DIYAYI
+337 CYIGADGAYKMS
-343 AEDGKLMGINR
+343 DGK
-354 GKVGELPTD
+354 T
-363 ERYVRD
+363 ERTCASVFIRND
-369 GLPIMMN
+369 IPITMN
-376 YSCFCQNFAGF
+376 YSCMCPDFSNNFWNFSYNESSGVYEYEGGLKTNAYFAEGNYS
-387 FEKFTY
+387 TY
-393 DETKKSY
+393 SS
-400 VFEGSEETAIRTNC
+400 VR
-414 YAFTGGAYADYI
+414 
-426 KVELKIVNGLIA
+426 LKIVNGLLA
-438 YISTKD
+438 YID
-444 TNGNKENTKFYDFGT
+444 VENDGEPDHRKTTKFYDFGT
-459 TVVELPEIKKDDEKK
+459 TVVELPEIDDKK

-501 FNPASYSNFTALAY
+501 FNPASYNNFTALAY
-515 YDFINI
+515 YDSIKI

-533 FGAKDT
+533 FGEKDT
-539 HDEDMYLYTNADGKY
+539 HDEDMYLYTSADGKY
-554 MMMSGGQVAEWPEG
+554 MGMSGGQVAEWPEG
-568 YYMRD
+568 IYMRD

-581 SCMCPNFAKFFAEF
+581 SCMCPNFAKFFADF

-601 KSYVYAGEGIR
+601 KSYVYAGKGIR

>member
-1 MKSDGFFKKFGVCA
+1 MKSGGFFKKIGVCA

-37 IDGNTDIVAV
+37 IDGNTDIAAV

-78 TQAGVTQEGRLVY
+78 TQAGVTKEGRLVY

-133 NGAQIS
+133 NGAKIS
-139 ESAYDMENHSEYE
+139 ESAYDMDNHSEYD

-188 VEGQGTATIKIAD
+188 VEGQGTATIKIAN

-261 DEKKDDDKKPGVV
+261 DDKKPGVV
-274 LTADTNF
+274 LTADTDF
-281 EALES
+281 EALKS
-286 EKVDAAGWA
+286 EKVDEAGWI
-295 KAFNYQSYT
+295 KAFNYASYKNFTSYT
-304 NFTVLAYLNPELS
+304 AYRTTNS
-317 YVQKATAT
+317 YAVQKATEA
-325 MGYFGTQ
+325 GGFLKI
-332 GSEEY
+332 GSYELY
-337 DIYAYI
+337 CYIGADGAYKMS
-343 AEDGKLMGINR
+343 DGKTEMTCASVFIRN
-354 GKVGELPTD
+354 D
-363 ERYVRD
+363 I
-369 GLPIMMN
+369 PITMN
-376 YSCFCQNFAGF
+376 YSCMCPDFSNNFWNFSYNESSGVYEYEGGLKTNAYFAEGNYS
-387 FEKFTY
+387 TY
-393 DETKKSY
+393 SS
-400 VFEGSEETAIRTNC
+400 VR
-414 YAFTGGAYADYI
+414 
-426 KVELKIVNGLIA
+426 LKIVNGLLA
-438 YISTKD
+438 YID
-444 TNGNKENTKFYDFGT
+444 VTNDGEPDNRKTTKFYDFGT
-459 TVVELPEIKKDDEKK
+459 TVVELPEIDEKK

-501 FNPASYSNFTALAY
+501 FNPASYNNFTALAY
-515 YDFINI
+515 YDSINI

-533 FGAKDT
+533 FGEKDT
-539 HDEDMYLYTNADGKY
+539 HDEDMYLYKNADGKY
-554 MMMSGGQVAEWPEG
+554 MGMSGGQVAEWPEG
-568 YYMRD
+568 IYMRD

-601 KSYVYAGEGIR
+601 KSYVYAGKGIR

-617 LTGGDYADYVKV
+617 LTGGTSADYVKV

>member
-1 MKSDGFFKKFGVCA
+1 MKSGGFFKKFGVCA

-26 ACGKTDGKGDK
+26 ACGETDGKGDK
-37 IDGNTDIVAV
+37 IDGNTDIAAV

-78 TQAGVTQEGRLVY
+78 TQADVTQEGRLVY

-102 YQKKSTDENE
+102 YQKKSADENE

-133 NGAQIS
+133 NGAKIS

-166 LAQTVTFDKVTY
+166 LAQTVAFDKVTY

-188 VEGQGTATIKIAD
+188 VEGQGTATIKIAN

-261 DEKKDDDKKPGVV
+261 DDKKPGVV
-274 LTADTNF
+274 LTADTDF
-281 EALES
+281 EALKS
-286 EKVDAAGWA
+286 EKVDEAGWK
-295 KAFNYQSYT
+295 KAFDYASYKNFTSYT
-304 NFTVLAYLNPELS
+304 AYRTTNS
-317 YVQKATAT
+317 YAVQKATEA
-325 MGYFGTQ
+325 GGFLKI
-332 GSEEY
+332 GSYELYCYIGADGEY
-337 DIYAYI
+337 KMSDGETERTCASVFIRNDI
-343 AEDGKLMGINR
+343 
-354 GKVGELPTD
+354 
-363 ERYVRD
+363 
-369 GLPIMMN
+369 PIKMN
-376 YSCFCQNFAGF
+376 YSCMCPDFSNNFWNFRYNESSGVYEYEGGLKTNAYFAEGNYS
-387 FEKFTY
+387 TY
-393 DETKKSY
+393 SS
-400 VFEGSEETAIRTNC
+400 VR
-414 YAFTGGAYADYI
+414 
-426 KVELKIVNGLIA
+426 LKIVNGLLA
-438 YISTKD
+438 YID
-444 TNGNKENTKFYDFGT
+444 VTNDGEPDNRKTTKFYDFGT
-459 TVVELPEIKKDDEKK
+459 TVVELPEFDEKK

-494 AAGWAKA
+494 AAGWEKA
-501 FNPASYSNFTALAY
+501 FNPASYSNCTALAY
-515 YDFINI
+515 YDSINI

-533 FGAKDT
+533 FGEKDT

-554 MMMSGGQVAEWPEG
+554 MGMSGGQVAEWPEG

-581 SCMCPNFAKFFAEF
+581 SCLCPNFAKFFAEF

-601 KSYVYAGEGIR
+601 KSYVYAGKGIR

-617 LTGGDYADYVKV
+617 LTGGTSADYVKV

-645 SSGNKEN
+645 SNGNKEN

-665 PAIGK
+665 PTIGK

>member
-1 MKSDGFFKKFGVCA
+1 MKSGGFFKKFGVCA

-26 ACGKTDGKGDK
+26 ACGETDGKGDK
-37 IDGNTDIVAV
+37 IDGNTDIAAV

-78 TQAGVTQEGRLVY
+78 TQADVTQEGRLVY

-102 YQKKSTDENE
+102 YQKKSADENE

-133 NGAQIS
+133 NGAKIS

-188 VEGQGTATIKIAD
+188 VEGQGTATIKIAN

-261 DEKKDDDKKPGVV
+261 DDKKPGVV
-274 LTADTNF
+274 LTADTDF
-281 EALES
+281 EALKS
-286 EKVDAAGWA
+286 EKVDETGWK
-295 KAFNYQSYT
+295 KAFDYASYKNFTSYT
-304 NFTVLAYLNPELS
+304 AYRTTNS
-317 YVQKATAT
+317 YAVQKATEA
-325 MGYFGTQ
+325 GGFLKI
-332 GSEEY
+332 GSYELY
-337 DIYAYI
+337 CYIGADGAYKMS
-343 AEDGKLMGINR
+343 DGK
-354 GKVGELPTD
+354 T
-363 ERYVRD
+363 ERTCASVFIRND
-369 GLPIMMN
+369 IPITMN
-376 YSCFCQNFAGF
+376 YSCMCPDFSNNFWNFSYNESSGVYEYEGGLKTNAYFAEGNYS
-387 FEKFTY
+387 TY
-393 DETKKSY
+393 SS
-400 VFEGSEETAIRTNC
+400 VR
-414 YAFTGGAYADYI
+414 
-426 KVELKIVNGLIA
+426 LKIVNGLLA
-438 YISTKD
+438 YID
-444 TNGNKENTKFYDFGT
+444 VTNDGEPDNRKTTKFYDFGT
-459 TVVELPEIKKDDEKK
+459 TVVELPEFDEKK

-515 YDFINI
+515 YDSINI

-533 FGAKDT
+533 FGEKDT

-554 MMMSGGQVAEWPEG
+554 MGMAGGQVAEWPEG
-568 YYMRD
+568 IYMRD

-601 KSYVYAGEGIR
+601 KSYVYAGKGIR

-617 LTGGDYADYVKV
+617 LTGGNYADYVKV

>member
-1 MKSDGFFKKFGVCA
+1 MKSGGFFKKFGVCA
-15 LSAALCVSAFS
+15 LSAALCVSVFAS
-26 ACGKTDGKGDK
+26 CGKDDGKGDK
-37 IDGNTDIVAV
+37 IDGNTDIAAV

-78 TQAGVTQEGRLVY
+78 TQADVTQEGRLVY

-133 NGAQIS
+133 NGAKIS
-139 ESAYDMENHSEYE
+139 ESAYDMENHSEFE
-152 YIVSG
+152 HIVSG

-166 LAQTVTFDKVTY
+166 LAQTIAFDKVTY

-211 ESGEGDKKVVTE
+211 ESGEGDEKVVME
-223 VKASYYDIG
+223 MKVSYYDIG

-261 DEKKDDDKKPGVV
+261 DDKKPGVV
-274 LTADTNF
+274 LTADTDF
-281 EALES
+281 EALKS
-286 EKVDAAGWA
+286 EKVDEAGWK
-295 KAFNYQSYT
+295 KAFDYASYKNFTSYT
-304 NFTVLAYLNPELS
+304 AYRTTNS
-317 YVQKATAT
+317 YAVQKATEA
-325 MGYFGTQ
+325 GGFLKI
-332 GSEEY
+332 GSYELYCYIGADGEY
-337 DIYAYI
+337 KMS
-343 AEDGKLMGINR
+343 DGKTEKTCASVFIRN
-354 GKVGELPTD
+354 D
-363 ERYVRD
+363 I
-369 GLPIMMN
+369 PITMN
-376 YSCFCQNFAGF
+376 YSCMCPDFSNYFWNFSYNESRGVYEYKGGLKTNAYFAEGNYS
-387 FEKFTY
+387 TY
-393 DETKKSY
+393 SS
-400 VFEGSEETAIRTNC
+400 VR
-414 YAFTGGAYADYI
+414 
-426 KVELKIVNGLIA
+426 LKIVNGLLA
-438 YISTKD
+438 YID
-444 TNGNKENTKFYDFGT
+444 VEDNGEPDNRKTTKFYDFGT

-474 PGVVLTADT
+474 PGVVLTENTD
-483 NFEALE
+483 FGALE

-494 AAGWAKA
+494 AAGWEKA
-501 FNPASYSNFTALAY
+501 FNPASYSNFTACAY
-515 YDFINI
+515 YDS
-521 YLVQKSTGTSGF
+521 YGYMVHKSTGTSGF
-533 FGAKDT
+533 FGQKGTTENDL
-539 HDEDMYLYTNADGKY
+539 YLYKNADGKY
-554 MMMSGGQVAEWPEG
+554 IYNMNGTETDMSDMGT
-568 YYMRD
+568 YFIRD

-581 SCMCPNFAKFFAEF
+581 SCLCPNFAKFFAEF

-617 LTGGDYADYVKV
+617 LTGGTSADYVKV

>member
-1 MKSDGFFKKFGVCA
+1 MKSGGFFKKFGVCA

-37 IDGNTDIVAV
+37 IDGNTDIAAV

-78 TQAGVTQEGRLVY
+78 TKAGVTTEGRIVY
-91 KFVGDKAYYST
+91 KFVGNKAYYST

-133 NGAQIS
+133 NGAKIS

-157 EMGIAPVSQ
+157 EMGITPVSQ
-166 LAQTVTFDKVTY
+166 LGQTVAFDKVTY

-188 VEGQGTATIKIAD
+188 VEGQGTATIKIAN

-211 ESGEGDKKVVTE
+211 ESGEGDEKVVMET
-223 VKASYYDIG
+223 KASYYDIG

-246 EDKKDEDKKDDEKKD
+246 EDKKDEGKKD

-274 LTADTNF
+274 LTADTDF
-281 EALES
+281 EALKS

-304 NFTVLAYLNPELS
+304 NFTVLAYLNPEIT

-332 GSEEY
+332 GSEEK

-343 AEDGKLMGINR
+343 AEDGKLMGISR
-354 GKVGELPTD
+354 GHVAEIPKD
-363 ERYVRD
+363 EHYVRD
-369 GLPIMMN
+369 GMPIMMN
-376 YSCFCQNFAGF
+376 YSCFCPNFAEF

-400 VFEGSEETAIRTNC
+400 VYEGNAETAIRTNF
-414 YAFTGGAYADYI
+414 YAFTDAAYADYI

-438 YISTKD
+438 YISTED
-444 TNGNKENTKFYDFGT
+444 TNGNKNNSKFYDFGT
-459 TVVELPEIKKDDEKK
+459 TVVKLPEVDEKK
-474 PGVVLTADT
+474 PSVVLTADM

-501 FNPASYSNFTALAY
+501 FNPASYSNFTAYAFLASP
-515 YDFINI
+515 NI
-521 YLVQKSTGTSGF
+521 YMVQKSTGISGF
-533 FGAKDT
+533 FGVKD
-539 HDEDMYLYTNADGKY
+539 DPDDDMYLYTSADGKY
-554 MMMSGGQVAEWPEG
+554 MGMSGGQVAEWPEG

-581 SCMCPNFAKFFAEF
+581 SCLCPNFAKFFAEF

-601 KSYVYAGEGIR
+601 KSYVYAGKGIR

-617 LTGGDYADYVKV
+617 LTGGNYADYVKV

-645 SSGNKEN
+645 SNGNKEN

>member
-1 MKSDGFFKKFGVCA
+1 MKSGGFFKKFGVCA

-26 ACGKTDGKGDK
+26 ACGETDGKGDK
-37 IDGNTDIVAV
+37 IDGNTDIAAV

-78 TQAGVTQEGRLVY
+78 TKAGVTQEGRLVY

-133 NGAQIS
+133 NGAKIS

-157 EMGIAPVSQ
+157 EMGITPVSQ

-188 VEGQGTATIKIAD
+188 VEGQGTATIKIAN
-201 GLFAGYIMKT
+201 GLFAGYIMKN

-261 DEKKDDDKKPGVV
+261 DDKKPSVV
-274 LTADTNF
+274 LTADTDF
-281 EALES
+281 EALKS
-286 EKVDAAGWA
+286 EKVDEAGWK
-295 KAFNYQSYT
+295 KAFDYASYKNFTSYT
-304 NFTVLAYLNPELS
+304 AYRTTNS
-317 YVQKATAT
+317 YAVQKATEA
-325 MGYFGTQ
+325 GGFLKI
-332 GSEEY
+332 GSYELY
-337 DIYAYI
+337 CYIGADGAYKMS
-343 AEDGKLMGINR
+343 DGK
-354 GKVGELPTD
+354 T
-363 ERYVRD
+363 ERTCASVFIRND
-369 GLPIMMN
+369 IPITMN
-376 YSCFCQNFAGF
+376 YSCMCPDFSNNFWNFSYNESSGVYEYEGGLKTNAYFAEGNYS
-387 FEKFTY
+387 TY
-393 DETKKSY
+393 SS
-400 VFEGSEETAIRTNC
+400 VR
-414 YAFTGGAYADYI
+414 
-426 KVELKIVNGLIA
+426 LKIVNGLLA
-438 YISTKD
+438 YID
-444 TNGNKENTKFYDFGT
+444 VTNDGEPDNRKTTKFYDFGT
-459 TVVELPEIKKDDEKK
+459 TVVELPEIDEKK

-494 AAGWAKA
+494 AAGWEKA

-515 YDFINI
+515 YDSINI

-533 FGAKDT
+533 FGEKDT

-581 SCMCPNFAKFFAEF
+581 SCLCPNFAKFFAEF

-601 KSYVYAGEGIR
+601 KSYVYAGKGIH

-629 ELKIVNGLVAY
+629 DLKIVNGLVAY

>member
-1 MKSDGFFKKFGVCA
+1 MKSGGFFKKFGVCA
-15 LSAALCVSAFS
+15 LSAALCVSVFAS
-26 ACGKTDGKGDK
+26 CGKDDGKGDK
-37 IDGNTDIVAV
+37 IDGNTDIAAV

-133 NGAQIS
+133 NGAKIS

-152 YIVSG
+152 YIISG
-157 EMGIAPVSQ
+157 EMGITPVSQ

-211 ESGEGDKKVVTE
+211 ESGEGDEKVVME
-223 VKASYYDIG
+223 MKVSYYDIG

-261 DEKKDDDKKPGVV
+261 DDKKPGVV
-274 LTADTNF
+274 LTADTDF
-281 EALES
+281 EALKS
-286 EKVDAAGWA
+286 EKVDEAGWK
-295 KAFNYQSYT
+295 KAFDYASYKNFTSYT
-304 NFTVLAYLNPELS
+304 AYRTTNS
-317 YVQKATAT
+317 YAVQKATEA
-325 MGYFGTQ
+325 GGFLKI
-332 GSEEY
+332 GSYELY
-337 DIYAYI
+337 CYIGPDGAYKMS
-343 AEDGKLMGINR
+343 DGKTEKTCASVFIRN
-354 GKVGELPTD
+354 D
-363 ERYVRD
+363 I
-369 GLPIMMN
+369 PITMN
-376 YSCFCQNFAGF
+376 YSCMCPDFSNYFWNFSYNESRGVYEYKGGLKTNAYFAEGNYS
-387 FEKFTY
+387 TY
-393 DETKKSY
+393 SS
-400 VFEGSEETAIRTNC
+400 VR
-414 YAFTGGAYADYI
+414 
-426 KVELKIVNGLIA
+426 LKIVNGLLA
-438 YISTKD
+438 YID
-444 TNGNKENTKFYDFGT
+444 VEDNGEPDNRKTTKFYDFGT
-459 TVVELPEIKKDDEKK
+459 TVVELPEFDEKK

-501 FNPASYSNFTALAY
+501 FNPASYNNFTALAY
-515 YDFINI
+515 YDSIKSCV
-521 YLVQKSTGTSGF
+521 VQKSTGTSGF
-533 FGAKDT
+533 FGLKGTTENDL
-539 HDEDMYLYTNADGKY
+539 YLYKNADGKY
-554 MMMSGGQVAEWPEG
+554 IYNMNGTETDMSDMGT
-568 YYMRD
+568 YFMRD

-581 SCMCPNFAKFFAEF
+581 SCLCPNFAKFFAEF

-601 KSYVYAGEGIR
+601 KSYVYAGKGIR

-645 SSGNKEN
+645 SSGNKDN

-665 PAIGK
+665 PATGK

>member
-1 MKSDGFFKKFGVCA
+1 MKSGGFFKKFGVCA

-37 IDGNTDIVAV
+37 IDGNTDIAAV

-78 TQAGVTQEGRLVY
+78 TQADVTQEGRLVY

-112 QHDIFFAKTNEVW
+112 QHDIFFAKTNEIW

-133 NGAQIS
+133 NGAKIS
-139 ESAYDMENHSEYE
+139 ESAYDMENHSEYD

-166 LAQTVTFDKVTY
+166 LAQTVAFDKVTY

-188 VEGQGTATIKIAD
+188 VEGKGTATIKIAN

-261 DEKKDDDKKPGVV
+261 DDKKPGVV
-274 LTADTNF
+274 LTADTDF
-281 EALES
+281 EALKS
-286 EKVDAAGWA
+286 EKVDEAGWI
-295 KAFNYQSYT
+295 KAFNYASYKNFTSYT
-304 NFTVLAYLNPELS
+304 AYRTTNS
-317 YVQKATAT
+317 YAVQKATEA
-325 MGYFGTQ
+325 GGFLKI
-332 GSEEY
+332 GSYELY
-337 DIYAYI
+337 CYIGADGAYKMS
-343 AEDGKLMGINR
+343 DGK
-354 GKVGELPTD
+354 T
-363 ERYVRD
+363 ERPCASVFIRND
-369 GLPIMMN
+369 IPITMN
-376 YSCFCQNFAGF
+376 YSCMCPDFSNNFWNFSYNESSGVYEYEGGLKTNAYFAEGNYS
-387 FEKFTY
+387 TY
-393 DETKKSY
+393 SS
-400 VFEGSEETAIRTNC
+400 VR
-414 YAFTGGAYADYI
+414 
-426 KVELKIVNGLIA
+426 LKIVNGLLA
-438 YISTKD
+438 YID
-444 TNGNKENTKFYDFGT
+444 LTNDGEPDNRKTTKFYDFGT
-459 TVVELPEIKKDDEKK
+459 TVVELPEIDEKK

-501 FNPASYSNFTALAY
+501 FNPASYNNFTALAY
-515 YDFINI
+515 YDSIKI

-533 FGAKDT
+533 FGEKDT
-539 HDEDMYLYTNADGKY
+539 HDEDMYLYTSADGKY
-554 MMMSGGQVAEWPEG
+554 MGMSGGEVAEWPEG

-601 KSYVYAGEGIR
+601 KSYVYAGKGIR

-617 LTGGDYADYVKV
+617 LTGGNYADYVKA

-645 SSGNKEN
+645 KDGNKEN

>member
-1 MKSDGFFKKFGVCA
+1 MKSGGFFKKFGVCA

-37 IDGNTDIVAV
+37 IDGNTDIAAV

-78 TQAGVTQEGRLVY
+78 TKAGVTTEGRIVY
-91 KFVGDKAYYST
+91 KFVGNKAYYST

-133 NGAQIS
+133 NGAKIS

-157 EMGIAPVSQ
+157 EMGITPVSQ
-166 LAQTVTFDKVTY
+166 LGQTVAFEKVTY

-188 VEGQGTATIKIAD
+188 VEGQGTATIKIAN

-211 ESGEGDKKVVTE
+211 ESDEGDEKVVMET
-223 VKASYYDIG
+223 KASYYDIG

-246 EDKKDEDKKDDEKKD
+246 EDKKDEGKKDDEKKD
-261 DEKKDDDKKPGVV
+261 EDKKPGVV
-274 LTADTNF
+274 LTADTDF
-281 EALES
+281 EALKS
-286 EKVDAAGWA
+286 EKVDEAGWK
-295 KAFNYQSYT
+295 KAFDYASYKNFTSYT
-304 NFTVLAYLNPELS
+304 AYRTTNS
-317 YVQKATAT
+317 YAVQKATEA
-325 MGYFGTQ
+325 GGFLKI
-332 GSEEY
+332 GSYELYCYIGADGEY
-337 DIYAYI
+337 KMS
-343 AEDGKLMGINR
+343 DGK
-354 GKVGELPTD
+354 T
-363 ERYVRD
+363 ERTCASVFIRND
-369 GLPIMMN
+369 IPITMN
-376 YSCFCQNFAGF
+376 YSCMCPDFSNNFWNFSYNESSGVYEYEGGLKTNAYFAEGNYS
-387 FEKFTY
+387 TY
-393 DETKKSY
+393 SS
-400 VFEGSEETAIRTNC
+400 VR
-414 YAFTGGAYADYI
+414 
-426 KVELKIVNGLIA
+426 LKIVNGLLA
-438 YISTKD
+438 YIDVKNDGEPDNRKT
-444 TNGNKENTKFYDFGT
+444 TKFYDFGT
-459 TVVELPEIKKDDEKK
+459 TVVELPEFDEKK

-515 YDFINI
+515 YDSINI

-533 FGAKDT
+533 FGEKDT
-539 HDEDMYLYTNADGKY
+539 HDEDMYLYKNADGKY
-554 MMMSGGQVAEWPEG
+554 MGMSGGQVAEWPEG
-568 YYMRD
+568 IYMRD

-601 KSYVYAGEGIR
+601 KSYVYAGKGIR